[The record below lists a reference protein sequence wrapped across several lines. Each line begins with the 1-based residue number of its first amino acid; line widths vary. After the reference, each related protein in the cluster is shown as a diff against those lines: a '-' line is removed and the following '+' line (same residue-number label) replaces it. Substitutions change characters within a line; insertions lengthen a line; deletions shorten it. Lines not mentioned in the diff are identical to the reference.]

1 MESVSSPPNPSPQKQ
16 EKRCGVDEQGWA
28 WTTGLTRTEA
38 EELLDWLEA
47 NGYRERELSF
57 QPEQSFQVRWR
68 K

>member
-1 MESVSSPPNPSPQKQ
+1 
-16 EKRCGVDEQGWA
+16 VDDQGWA

-47 NGYRERELSF
+47 NGYGERELSF
-57 QPEQSFQVRWR
+57 QPEQGFQVRWR